1 MESLMNKARNYFMI
15 GVIAENLGMAQEAAC
30 NFFEALFAADDAKI
44 FEIVKD
50 RPKDHNER
58 FTILKARIPVL
69 YEITDRLFAV
79 YKRSGIK
86 DLDMPEV
93 RIVKNRVAEAFEHTG
108 IPVPR
113 DEEIR
118 KKIEEL
124 TRKNP

>member
-1 MESLMNKARNYFMI
+1 MESLAGKARNYFMI

-30 NFFEALFAADDAKI
+30 NFFEAIFAADDAKI

-58 FTILKARIPVL
+58 FTILKARLPVL
-69 YEITDRLFAV
+69 YDITDRLFAI

-93 RIVKNRVAEAFEHTG
+93 RIVKNRVTEVFEHAG
-108 IPVPR
+108 IPVPG
-113 DEEIR
+113 DEEVRKRVEELAR
-118 KKIEEL
+118 KK
-124 TRKNP
+124 P